1 MVTPP
6 ALPGPKCRNLG
17 ISCSGMRISADNA
30 LPPFPARLHR
40 FCRSQGSC
48 EESPLFR
55 NEVGASGQHPGGREE
70 SQRGVLP
77 RSGRP
82 ALPGKPGTPELVAGR
97 GGRADSPLPISLRPV
112 PRARRSLTG
121 QQAAAEVR
129 AAIAAKA
136 SRPGIPSTE
145 T

>member
-1 MVTPP
+1 M
-6 ALPGPKCRNLG
+6 LCLLSQLDY
-17 ISCSGMRISADNA
+17 IDSGE
-30 LPPFPARLHR
+30 ARVP
-40 FCRSQGSC
+40 C

-55 NEVGASGQHPGGREE
+55 NEVGDSGQHPGGREE

-97 GGRADSPLPISLRPV
+97 GGRADSPLPIGLRPV

-129 AAIAAKA
+129 TVIAAEA
-136 SRPGIPSTE
+136 SRPAIPSTE
-145 T
+145 TRPGLGGRSLGIGRP